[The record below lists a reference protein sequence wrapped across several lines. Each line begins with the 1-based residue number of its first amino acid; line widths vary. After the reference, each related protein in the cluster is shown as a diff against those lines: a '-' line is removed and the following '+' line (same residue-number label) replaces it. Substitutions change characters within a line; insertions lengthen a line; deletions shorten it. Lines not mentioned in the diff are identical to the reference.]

1 MIYDAG
7 SNNPTKKGFGR
18 TDIIVKK
25 EKKDEGHQS
34 HVAYKIRTHKPR
46 SFLVNY
52 INFVAFM
59 KLIHM
64 SYFNY

>member
-25 EKKDEGHQS
+25 GKRMKG
-34 HVAYKIRTHKPR
+34 IR
-46 SFLVNY
+46 V
-52 INFVAFM
+52 M
-59 KLIHM
+59 
-64 SYFNY
+64 